1 MTFFVPILLN
11 LSYPDR
17 KENKMD
23 GWMDGWGHWET
34 KDFLGCLH
42 QKISVRI
49 FV

>member
-17 KENKMD
+17 KENEMD
-23 GWMDGWGHWET
+23 EWGHWET
-34 KDFLGCLH
+34 KDFFGCLH